1 MIDMQAW
8 QAALKAPGRKRAL
21 PILSFPSAG
30 ELGVSVEELIKSAEL
45 QARGMKLVADRT
57 DAAAAVS
64 MMDLSVEAEA
74 FGATV
79 RFSATEVPSVVGT
92 LVGSPEAAEALATPT
107 VGTARTGVFVEA
119 IRLAVER
126 ISDRPVLAG
135 LIGPFSLAGRLM
147 DVTTTMMLLVDEP
160 DMVHT
165 CLRKSTDFLIAY
177 AKAFKA
183 AGAHGI
189 MMAEPLAGLISPRMA
204 TKFSAPYVKEIVDAV
219 QTPDFPVYYH
229 NCGNNTIKQL
239 SSIVGTGAAGFH
251 FGNAISM
258 SEMLAAAP
266 ADCLIMGNVDPAGVL
281 SGGTPET
288 VRETT
293 LALMRECCPGHP
305 NFLVSSG
312 CDIPPHA
319 PWANLLAFFK
329 AVDEYYSTEGA
340 NLG

>member
-8 QAALKAPGRKRAL
+8 RAALMAPGRKRAL

-30 ELGVSVEELIKSAEL
+30 ELGVSIEALVKSAEL
-45 QARGMKLVADRT
+45 QAQGMKLVADRT

-74 FGATV
+74 FGAVV
-79 RFSATEVPSVVGT
+79 RFFEAEVPSVTGT
-92 LVGSPEAAEALATPT
+92 FIETPEAAEALAVPA
-107 VGTARTGVFVEA
+107 VGAGRTGIFIDA

-126 ISDRPVLAG
+126 IQDRPVLAG
-135 LIGPFSLAGRLM
+135 LIGPFSLAGRMM
-147 DVTTTMMLLVDEP
+147 DVTKTMMLVVDEP
-160 DMVHT
+160 EMVHT
-165 CLRKSTDFLIAY
+165 ILRKATDFLIAY

-219 QTPDFPVYYH
+219 QTPDFPVLYH

-239 SSIVGTGAAGFH
+239 ASIVATGAAGFH

-258 SEMLAAAP
+258 PEMLAAAP

-288 VRETT
+288 VRQAT
-293 LALMRECCPGHP
+293 LDLMRACCPGHP

>member
-8 QAALKAPGRKRAL
+8 QAVLKTSGRKRAL

-30 ELGVSVEELIKSAEL
+30 ELGVTVEALIKSAEL
-45 QARGMKLVADRT
+45 QAQGMKLVADRT

-74 FGATV
+74 FGAAV
-79 RFSATEVPSVVGT
+79 RFSATEVPSVIGT
-92 LVGSPEAAEALATPT
+92 LVGSPEAAEALATPA
-107 VGTARTGVFVEA
+107 VGTARTGIFVEA
-119 IRLAVER
+119 IRLAAAR
-126 ISDRPVLAG
+126 ITDRPVLAG

-165 CLRKSTDFLIAY
+165 CLRKATDFLIAY

-219 QTPDFPVYYH
+219 QTPDFPVFYH

-239 SSIVGTGAAGFH
+239 SSIIGTGAAGFH

-258 SEMLAAAP
+258 AEMLAAAP

-281 SGGTPET
+281 AGGTPES
-288 VRETT
+288 VREAT
-293 LALMRECCPGHP
+293 LGLMRECCPGHP

-319 PWANLLAFFK
+319 PWANLQAFFA

-340 NLG
+340 TLG